1 MAEPD
6 ESAPRSALFVPI
18 ETDRLVL
25 EPIRSD
31 HADGLFAGLQE
42 TSLYTYETE
51 EPPPDLRAL
60 RARYAA
66 LRSGR
71 SPYGDQHWL
80 NWILVLREG
89 GAAVGYAQATVE
101 DDFEEGVIGYLVLA
115 AYQRRGFATEGIG
128 AMVRHLLASG
138 VRAIRAFIDVRN
150 TASIALVER
159 LCFVRES
166 THRSED
172 VIGGVRGFDH
182 DYVLIAP
189 AGR

>member
-1 MAEPD
+1 M
-6 ESAPRSALFVPI
+6 LFVPI

-31 HADGLFAGLQE
+31 HADALFAGLQE

-51 EPPPDLRAL
+51 LPPHDLRAL

-66 LRSGR
+66 LGSGR
-71 SPYGDQHWL
+71 SPYDDQHWL

-89 GAAVGYAQATVE
+89 GIAVGYAQATV
-101 DDFEEGVIGYLVLA
+101 DDDLDDAVIGYLMLS
-115 AYQRRGFATEGIG
+115 AYQRRGLATEGIG
-128 AMVRHLLASG
+128 AMVQHLIAGG
-138 VRAIRAFIDVRN
+138 VRAIRAYIDVRN

-159 LCFVRES
+159 LCFVRER

-172 VIGGVRGFDH
+172 VIHGVRGFDH

-189 AGR
+189 PRRETEP